1 MWRYKIIVL
10 QEFKP
15 PCSVSFLFLLK
26 ISFFTNVSLWY
37 VSFYFNDLVVSS
49 FVLIQNYLPIY
60 NAYPS
65 LQIEIKAL
73 SPEALSFIDPAS
85 LKWSRNIPPQRFP
98 ALSHKLVILLN
109 EESGTPPSW
118 ALLFCFHEVCVFHQF
133 SVDMP
138 SVVGTWSRN
147 TMLAFKGILIA
158 LCS

>member
-1 MWRYKIIVL
+1 MFCKL
-10 QEFKP
+10 
-15 PCSVSFLFLLK
+15 SFLLK
-26 ISFFTNVSLWY
+26 FSFFTHVSMWY

-118 ALLFCFHEVCVFHQF
+118 ALLFCFMKFVCFTNLVWTCPLLLEPEAEIPC
-133 SVDMP
+133 S
-138 SVVGTWSRN
+138 
-147 TMLAFKGILIA
+147 FKGILIV